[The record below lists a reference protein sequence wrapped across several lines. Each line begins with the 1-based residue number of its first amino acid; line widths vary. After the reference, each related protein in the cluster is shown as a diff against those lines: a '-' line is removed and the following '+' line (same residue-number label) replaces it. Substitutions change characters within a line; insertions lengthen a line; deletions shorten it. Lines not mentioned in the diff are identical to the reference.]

1 MKARTINPVLFVLI
15 LLLALPMVPLFAQ
28 EQQPPQQPQT
38 AEEEKKP
45 KTSEEIVVT
54 ARKQEETV
62 QEAPISVAAPTES
75 QLRDRGAETLEDV
88 AVNVAGFNVQNAGP
102 GQSQV
107 GMRGVSAGRIIRDQ
121 PGVKEQVGIY
131 LDESVISLSL
141 FTPDVDLFDMSRIE
155 VLRGP
160 QGTLFGS
167 GSLAGTVRYITNQPT
182 LGSDEKTG
190 EIGVNTISGNS
201 FGGSVK
207 AAINAP
213 LGANAAIRAVGY
225 YTRFDGFID
234 AVQPSLKVNE
244 GVNDGDRK
252 GARVSFLFKPAEKW
266 SITPRILYQ
275 DVKMNGWNRIDV
287 FNILGNPYTT
297 TRPKVDLGDRR
308 QFTQFKEPYT
318 DKFLLGD
325 LNLSHDFGALTL
337 TSVTSYT
344 DRDILV
350 VRDATALTAS
360 ITGGSFALPA
370 SVYTID
376 APLYDKTDAKSWT
389 QELRLSNNTKGK
401 LNWVAGAFYSDST
414 RDYGQNLPVIG
425 FEAACKATGIA
436 FCNVIT
442 PTKGTKIANTDE
454 LFKSDLHYDYSQF
467 ALFGEGTYAVSDQV
481 ALTLGAR
488 YYDFNEDRKQVFDGI
503 FADPTDAVGGV
514 DATGF
519 APRAIL
525 SYKLNDNTRL
535 NLQASKGFRLGG
547 INDPLNLPLCT
558 PQDLVLYGGHPTWN
572 DETLWDYEAGIKT
585 TVMGG
590 KGTFNASA
598 YYNDIKDL
606 QATITAGS
614 CSSRIIV
621 NVPKARTTGVEAE
634 FEAAPSDSFDFAIS
648 GNFNNSELKS
658 DFKSSGGAIVAGIK
672 SGNRLPSVPEIQ
684 VAAAATY
691 RWQMHAGMAGYFTG
705 VYQHIGDRYTQ
716 ISDQEV
722 GFGTVDIS
730 AFGGDIG
737 GPYTQN
743 IFTFNPKL
751 PAYDTV
757 NVRVG
762 VLKGAWDTAFFVN
775 NITDER
781 AFLALDIERGSR
793 ARVSYM
799 TNVPRTFGVNTR
811 FNF

>member
-1 MKARTINPVLFVLI
+1 MKARSMNPVLVVLVVV
-15 LLLALPMVPLFAQ
+15 LALPMVPLFAQ
-28 EQQPPQQPQT
+28 EQPPPQQPQT

-190 EIGVNTISGNS
+190 EVSVNNTSGD

-213 LGANAAIRAVGY
+213 LGANAAMRAVGY
-225 YTRFDGFID
+225 YTRYAGFID
-234 AVQPSLKVNE
+234 AVQPNLTVNE

-252 GARVSFLFKPAEKW
+252 GARVAFLFKPAPKW

-287 FNILGNPYTT
+287 FNILANPVTT
-297 TRPKVDLGDRR
+297 TRPKVDLGERQ
-308 QFTQFKEPYT
+308 QFTQLKEPFT

-325 LNLSHDFGALTL
+325 VNLSYDLGKTTL
-337 TSVTSYT
+337 TAITSYT

-370 SVYTID
+370 SVYTIN
-376 APLYDKTDAKSWT
+376 APLYDKTGAKSWT
-389 QELRLSNNTKGK
+389 QEVRLSSNGKNK
-401 LNWVAGAFYSDST
+401 LNWVAGAFYSDSK
-414 RDYGQNLPVIG
+414 RDYGQNLPVLG
-425 FEAACKATGIA
+425 FEAACKATGAAICA
-436 FCNVIT
+436 AIT

-454 LFKSDLHYDYSQF
+454 LFKSDLHYDYNQF
-467 ALFGEGTYAVSDQV
+467 ALFGEGTFAVTDKLDIT
-481 ALTLGAR
+481 AGAR
-488 YYDFNEDRKQVFDGI
+488 YYDFKEDRKQIFDGI

-514 DATGF
+514 NATGF
-519 APRAIL
+519 APRVIL
-525 SYKLNDNTRL
+525 SYKLSDNTRL
-535 NLQASKGFRLGG
+535 NAQVSKGFRLGG

-558 PQDLVLYGGHPTWN
+558 PQDLVIY
-572 DETLWDYEAGIKT
+572 
-585 TVMGG
+585 
-590 KGTFNASA
+590 
-598 YYNDIKDL
+598 
-606 QATITAGS
+606 
-614 CSSRIIV
+614 
-621 NVPKARTTGVEAE
+621 
-634 FEAAPSDSFDFAIS
+634 
-648 GNFNNSELKS
+648 
-658 DFKSSGGAIVAGIK
+658 GAITRG
-672 SGNRLPSVPEIQ
+672 
-684 VAAAATY
+684 AT
-691 RWQMHAGMAGYFTG
+691 R
-705 VYQHIGDRYTQ
+705 RC
-716 ISDQEV
+716 
-722 GFGTVDIS
+722 GT
-730 AFGGDIG
+730 
-737 GPYTQN
+737 TR
-743 IFTFNPKL
+743 
-751 PAYDTV
+751 PA
-757 NVRVG
+757 
-762 VLKGAWDTAFFVN
+762 
-775 NITDER
+775 
-781 AFLALDIERGSR
+781 SR
-793 ARVSYM
+793 
-799 TNVPRTFGVNTR
+799 PR
-811 FNF
+811 